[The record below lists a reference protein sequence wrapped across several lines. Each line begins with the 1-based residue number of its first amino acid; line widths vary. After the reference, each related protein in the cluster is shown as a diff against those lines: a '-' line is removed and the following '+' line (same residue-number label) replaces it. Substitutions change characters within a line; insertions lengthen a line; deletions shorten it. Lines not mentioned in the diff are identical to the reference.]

1 MSITPER
8 LARLTPAQRALLV
21 KRLPAAP
28 SAASGLRL
36 IGYVAGAGLDGVA
49 LREQLRQRLPD
60 HMLPAAIV
68 VLDALPRTPNGKLDR
83 DALPEPESQPS
94 PRPEVA
100 PIVTDDLETQLAAIW
115 AEVLGLDFVA
125 PDDDYFELGGDS
137 IMSIRIIARA
147 KTLGLQLKPGDL
159 LEHPTVA
166 GLAGVARRAAAPA
179 VATAARDIHVAPFL
193 PIQHWFAEQALAHP
207 EQWNQAIML
216 TARGRLDSALVQAAT
231 RALVDHHPALRT
243 RFDFTTRTQHLEPLS
258 ATPPCS
264 RQVVPDLD
272 DLDGPIAALHAQLDP
287 ATGRVF
293 HVAQFDA
300 EAASSVAASSVAA
313 TAVALIA
320 HHLVVDA
327 LSWRILIE
335 DFQALC
341 LALQRG
347 QASTL
352 PAASASPLA
361 WAVAAAQRAAAP
373 ELATEAAHWLKQTAL
388 PGDVRVPG
396 GVARPG
402 GSGDNTTGA
411 ARTVRVVLA
420 PDLTHSLLLDVH
432 GAYNTQVPDLLL
444 TALAQAL
451 RDWSGGDAV
460 TIALE
465 GHGREAAL
473 ADLDVSRSVGWFTS
487 VYPVRLA
494 LPVGG
499 AGEQL
504 LAIKETLRAI
514 PSRGVSHGL
523 LRHLGPADVGA
534 ALRDLPEPEVLF
546 NYLGRADD
554 RFTPTPLFTALREA
568 PVGARHPEN
577 RRRYLLDI
585 DCLVRAGQLECVFTY
600 PGTLLSSA
608 SVEDLA
614 ARYRA
619 ALEALI
625 AHCLAPEAGGRSA
638 SDFALAD
645 LDADEFAKLK
655 DLLDG

>member
-28 SAASGLRL
+28 NAASGLRL
-36 IGYVAGAGLDGVA
+36 IGYVAGAGLDGAA

-60 HMLPAAIV
+60 HMLPAALV

-83 DALPEPESQPS
+83 DALPEPEPQPS
-94 PRPEVA
+94 PRPVA
-100 PIVTDDLETQLAAIW
+100 APVAADDLETQLAAIW

-125 PDDDYFELGGDS
+125 PDDDYLELGGDS

-166 GLAGVARRAAAPA
+166 GLAAVARNAAAA
-179 VATAARDIHVAPFL
+179 EVAAPRDVEVAPFL

-207 EQWNQAIML
+207 EQWNQAVVLI
-216 TARGRLDSALVQAAT
+216 ARGRLDVALVQSAV
-231 RALVDHHPALRT
+231 RALLTQHPALRT
-243 RFDFTTRTQHLEPLS
+243 HFDFDTRTQRLGPMP
-258 ATPPCS
+258 ATPPFS
-264 RQVVPDLD
+264 RQMVADLD
-272 DLDGPIAALHAQLDP
+272 ALDAPIAALHAQLDP
-287 ATGRVF
+287 ASGRVF

-300 EAASSVAASSVAA
+300 EAA

-327 LSWRILIE
+327 ISWRILID

-341 LALQRG
+341 LAQQRG
-347 QASTL
+347 QAPTL

-361 WAVAAAQRAAAP
+361 WAVAAQQRAGAR
-373 ELATEAAHWLKQTAL
+373 ELVNETAHWLQQTARL
-388 PGDVRVPG
+388 GDARVPAG
-396 GVARPG
+396 L
-402 GSGDNTTGA
+402 GDNTAGA
-411 ARTVRVVLA
+411 ARTVRVALA
-420 PDLTHSLLLDVH
+420 ADLTHSLLLDVH

-444 TALAQAL
+444 TALAQAF
-451 RDWSGGDAV
+451 RDWAGGEAL

-465 GHGREAAL
+465 GHGREAAV

-494 LPVGG
+494 FPNGEL
-499 AGEQL
+499 GEQV
-504 LAIKETLRAI
+504 LAIKETLRAV

-523 LRHLGPADVGA
+523 LRHFGPADVAA
-534 ALRDLPEPEVLF
+534 ALRGLPEPEVLF
-546 NYLGRADD
+546 NYLGRGDD
-554 RFTPTPLFTALREA
+554 QFAPTPLFTTLREA
-568 PVGARHPEN
+568 PDGARHPAN

-585 DCLVRAGQLECVFTY
+585 DCVVRAGQLECVFTY
-600 PGTLLSSA
+600 PGARLSTTA
-608 SVEDLA
+608 VEDLA
-614 ARYRA
+614 QRYLD
-619 ALEALI
+619 ALERVI

>member
-1 MSITPER
+1 MAITPER

-28 SAASGLRL
+28 TAGSGLRL
-36 IGYVAGAGLDGVA
+36 IGYVAGSGLDGVA

-60 HMLPAAIV
+60 HMLPAAVV
-68 VLDALPRTPNGKLDR
+68 VLDALPHTPNGKLDR
-83 DALPEPESQPS
+83 DALPEPGAQSS
-94 PRPEVA
+94 TRPEVA
-100 PIVTDDLETQLAAIW
+100 SAVTDDLETQLAAIW

-166 GLAGVARRAAAPA
+166 GLAAVARQAAAPA
-179 VATAARDIHVAPFL
+179 DAAEAHDIPVAPFL

-207 EQWNQAIML
+207 EQWNQAIVL
-216 TARGRLDSALVQAAT
+216 AARGKLDAALVQAAT
-231 RALVDHHPALRT
+231 HALMAHHPALRT

-258 ATPPCS
+258 AAPPCS
-264 RQVVPDLD
+264 RQVVADLD
-272 DLDGPIAALHAQLDP
+272 DLDAPIAALHAQLDP
-287 ATGRVF
+287 AAGRVF
-293 HVAQFDA
+293 HVAQFDTD
-300 EAASSVAASSVAA
+300 AASSVAASSVAA

-327 LSWRILIE
+327 ISWRNLIE

-347 QASTL
+347 LAPTL

-361 WAVAAAQRAAAP
+361 WAAAAAQRAAAP
-373 ELATEAAHWLKQTAL
+373 ELAAEAAHWLQQK
-388 PGDVRVPG
+388 
-396 GVARPG
+396 ARPG
-402 GSGDNTTGA
+402 DAAGHLGVGENTTGA
-411 ARTVRVVLA
+411 ARTVRVALA

-523 LRHLGPADVGA
+523 LRHLGPADVAA
-534 ALRDLPEPEVLF
+534 ALRAVPEPEVLF

-585 DCLVRAGQLECVFTY
+585 DCAVRAGQLECVFTY

>member
-21 KRLPAAP
+21 RRLPAAP
-28 SAASGLRL
+28 NAGSGLRL

-60 HMLPAAIV
+60 HMLPAAVV
-68 VLDALPRTPNGKLDR
+68 VLDALPHTPNGKLDR
-83 DALPEPESQPS
+83 DALPEPGAQPTA
-94 PRPEVA
+94 RPEVA

-166 GLAGVARRAAAPA
+166 GLAAVARKAAAPA
-179 VATAARDIHVAPFL
+179 VATAARDVDVAPFL
-193 PIQHWFAEQALAHP
+193 PIQHWFAEQTLAHP
-207 EQWNQAIML
+207 EQWNQAIVL
-216 TARGRLDSALVQAAT
+216 TARGRLDAALVQAAT
-231 RALVDHHPALRT
+231 RALLDHHPALRT
-243 RFDFTTRTQHLEPLS
+243 RFDFTTRTQHLEPVP
-258 ATPPCS
+258 AVPPFS
-264 RQVVPDLD
+264 RQVVADLD
-272 DLDGPIAALHAQLDP
+272 DLDAPIAALHAQLDP
-287 ATGRVF
+287 AAGRVF
-293 HVAQFDA
+293 HVAQFDTD
-300 EAASSVAASSVAA
+300 AASSVAASSVAA

-327 LSWRILIE
+327 ISWRILSE

-347 QASTL
+347 QAPTL

-373 ELATEAAHWLKQTAL
+373 ELAIEAAHWLKQTTR
-388 PGDVRVPG
+388 PGDARVPG
-396 GVARPG
+396 GGVG
-402 GSGDNTTGA
+402 ENTTGA
-411 ARTVRVVLA
+411 ARTVRVALA

-444 TALAQAL
+444 TALARAL
-451 RDWSGGDAV
+451 RDWADGDAV

-465 GHGREAAL
+465 GHGREAAI

-494 LPVGG
+494 VPAGG
-499 AGEQL
+499 PGEQV

-523 LRHLGPADVGA
+523 LRHLGPAEVAA
-534 ALRDLPEPEVLF
+534 ALRDMPDPEVLF

-554 RFTPTPLFTALREA
+554 RFAPTPLFTALREA
-568 PVGARHPEN
+568 PVGARHPDN

-585 DCLVRAGQLECVFTY
+585 DCAVRAGQLECVFTY
-600 PGTLLSSA
+600 PGARLSSA

-614 ARYRA
+614 ARYLD

>member
-1 MSITPER
+1 MPITPER

-28 SAASGLRL
+28 TAGSGLRL

-60 HMLPAAIV
+60 HMLPAAVV
-68 VLDALPRTPNGKLDR
+68 VLDALPHTPNGKLDR
-83 DALPEPESQPS
+83 DALPEPEAQPS
-94 PRPEVA
+94 ARPEVA
-100 PIVTDDLETQLAAIW
+100 PIVTDDLEAQLAAIW

-166 GLAGVARRAAAPA
+166 GLAIVARRAAAPA
-179 VATAARDIHVAPFL
+179 VTTTAHDVDVASFL

-207 EQWNQAIML
+207 EQWNQAIVL
-216 TARGRLDSALVQAAT
+216 TARGRLDAALVQAAT
-231 RALVDHHPALRT
+231 RALVAHHPALRT
-243 RFDFTTRTQHLEPLS
+243 RFDFTTRTQHLEPVP
-258 ATPPCS
+258 ATPPFS
-264 RQVVPDLD
+264 RQVVADLD
-272 DLDGPIAALHAQLDP
+272 DLDAPIAALHAQLDP
-287 ATGRVF
+287 ANGRVF
-293 HVAQFDA
+293 HVAQFDTD
-300 EAASSVAASSVAA
+300 AA
-313 TAVALIA
+313 TAVVATSFEATSVALIA

-327 LSWRILIE
+327 ISWLILIE

-341 LALQRG
+341 LTLQRG
-347 QASTL
+347 QAPTL
-352 PAASASPLA
+352 PAASTTPLA
-361 WAVAAAQRAAAP
+361 WAVAAAQRAATP
-373 ELATEAAHWLKQTAL
+373 ELAVEATYWLQQTAL
-388 PGDVRVPG
+388 PGDVRVQ
-396 GVARPG
+396 A

-411 ARTVRVVLA
+411 ARTVRVALA
-420 PDLTHSLLLDVH
+420 PDATHSLLLDVH

-444 TALAQAL
+444 TALAQTL
-451 RDWSGGDAV
+451 RDWAGGDAV

-465 GHGREAAL
+465 GHGREAVV

-499 AGEQL
+499 PGEQV

-514 PSRGVSHGL
+514 PSRGLSHGL
-523 LRHLGPADVGA
+523 LRHLGPVDVA
-534 ALRDLPEPEVLF
+534 AGLRSVPEPEVLF

-554 RFTPTPLFTALREA
+554 RFTPTPLFTALRDA
-568 PVGARHPEN
+568 PIGARHPDN

-585 DCLVRAGQLECVFTY
+585 DCAVRAGQLECAFTY
-600 PGTLLSSA
+600 PGARLSSA

-614 ARYRA
+614 ARYLA

-625 AHCLAPEAGGRSA
+625 GHCLAPESGGRSA

-655 DLLDG
+655 GLLDG

>member
-1 MSITPER
+1 MPITPER

-21 KRLPAAP
+21 RRLPAAP
-28 SAASGLRL
+28 TAGSGLRL

-60 HMLPAAIV
+60 HMLPAAVV
-68 VLDALPRTPNGKLDR
+68 VLDALPHTPNGKLDR
-83 DALPEPESQPS
+83 DALPEPEAQPLA
-94 PRPEVA
+94 RPEVA
-100 PIVTDDLETQLAAIW
+100 PVVTDDLEAQLAAIW

-166 GLAGVARRAAAPA
+166 GLAIVARRAAAPA
-179 VATAARDIHVAPFL
+179 VTTTAHDVDVAPFL

-207 EQWNQAIML
+207 EQWNQAIVL
-216 TARGRLDSALVQAAT
+216 TARGRLDAALVEAAT
-231 RALVDHHPALRT
+231 RALVAHHPALRT
-243 RFDFTTRTQHLEPLS
+243 RFDFTTRTQHLEPVP
-258 ATPPCS
+258 AAPPFS
-264 RQVVPDLD
+264 RQVVADLD
-272 DLDGPIAALHAQLDP
+272 DLEAPIAALHAQLDP
-287 ATGRVF
+287 ANGRVF
-293 HVAQFDA
+293 HVAQFDTD
-300 EAASSVAASSVAA
+300 AASAVVATS
-313 TAVALIA
+313 VALIA

-327 LSWRILIE
+327 ISWRILIE

-347 QASTL
+347 QAPTL
-352 PAASASPLA
+352 PAASTTPLA
-361 WAVAAAQRAAAP
+361 WAAAAAQRAATP
-373 ELATEAAHWLKQTAL
+373 ELAAEAAYWLKQTAL
-388 PGDVRVPG
+388 PGDVRVQAGP
-396 GVARPG
+396 
-402 GSGDNTTGA
+402 GDNTTGA
-411 ARTVRVVLA
+411 ARTVRVALA
-420 PDLTHSLLLDVH
+420 PDATHSLLLDVH

-444 TALAQAL
+444 TALAQTL
-451 RDWSGGDAV
+451 RDWAGGDAV

-465 GHGREAAL
+465 GHGREAVV

-494 LPVGG
+494 LPAGG
-499 AGEQL
+499 PGEQV

-514 PSRGVSHGL
+514 PSRGMSHGL
-523 LRHLGPADVGA
+523 LRHLGAVDVA
-534 ALRDLPEPEVLF
+534 AGLRDVPEPEVLF

-554 RFTPTPLFTALREA
+554 RFTPTPLFTALRDA
-568 PVGARHPEN
+568 PVGARHPDN

-585 DCLVRAGQLECVFTY
+585 DCAVRAGQLACAFTY
-600 PGTLLSSA
+600 PGARLSSA

-614 ARYRA
+614 TRYLA

-625 AHCLAPEAGGRSA
+625 GHCLAPEAGGRSA

-655 DLLDG
+655 GLLDG